1 MDSAGKLLRV
11 GKKDDKIQKSL
22 SVPVCFPFEVL

>member
-22 SVPVCFPFEVL
+22 SVPVCFSV